1 MRNYRILMNI
11 QIGMLEITVIFHIVL
26 CGCETWCLPLREEP
40 RLRVLKGIFWTEQT
54 GSNMRLLEKT
64 G

>member
-1 MRNYRILMNI
+1 MNI